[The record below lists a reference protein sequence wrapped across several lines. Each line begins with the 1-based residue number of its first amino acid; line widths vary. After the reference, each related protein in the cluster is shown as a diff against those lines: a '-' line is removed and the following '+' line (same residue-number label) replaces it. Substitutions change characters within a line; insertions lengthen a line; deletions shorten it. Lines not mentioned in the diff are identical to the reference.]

1 MLSKVT
7 GPLILIAAVVAVG
20 YSVSELKLFVEPC
33 AEPVEYHVG
42 AIDPRYGMS
51 NEELA
56 ADLAQVAA
64 LWNEAAGKT
73 VVTFAS
79 DGEIAV
85 NLEYTEEQ
93 ATSELGEVIDQQQ
106 ADYDAA
112 QEQFEILAS
121 QLDAAKNT
129 YERLEA
135 SFNVKAD
142 MYENDVAYW
151 NARGGAPP
159 AEYEKLQAM
168 QRQLDREQANLNAQ
182 ADKVNAVIDDMN
194 SKVDALNRIA
204 DAINSRVDVYNAN
217 AHTDFDQGRYIEDEK
232 GKRITI
238 REFTA
243 ETELKRV
250 LTHELGHAIGLN
262 HVEDPDSI
270 MYSYNAGKELV
281 LTEEDKAELRK
292 VCKLD

>member
-1 MLSKVT
+1 MLTKVT
-7 GPLILIAAVVAVG
+7 GPLILIAAVAAVG
-20 YSVSELKLFVEPC
+20 ISVSKLELFAEPC

-42 AIDPRYGMS
+42 AIDPRYGIS
-51 NEELA
+51 KAELA

-73 VVTFAS
+73 VVTFAA

-93 ATSELGEVIDQQQ
+93 ATSELGVVIDQQQ
-106 ADYDAA
+106 AEYDAA
-112 QEQFEILAS
+112 QKQFEALAD
-121 QLDAAKNT
+121 QLNAAKNA

-135 SFNVKAD
+135 SFTVKAD

-182 ADKVNAVIDDMN
+182 AAKVNAVIDDMN
-194 SKVDALNRIA
+194 SKVDALNRMA

-217 AHTDFDQGRYIEDEK
+217 AHTEFDQGRYIEDEK

-238 REFTA
+238 REFT
-243 ETELKRV
+243 EELELKRV

-270 MYSYNAGKELV
+270 MYSFNAGDELV
-281 LTEEDKAELRK
+281 LTEEDIAELK
-292 VCKLD
+292 NVCELD